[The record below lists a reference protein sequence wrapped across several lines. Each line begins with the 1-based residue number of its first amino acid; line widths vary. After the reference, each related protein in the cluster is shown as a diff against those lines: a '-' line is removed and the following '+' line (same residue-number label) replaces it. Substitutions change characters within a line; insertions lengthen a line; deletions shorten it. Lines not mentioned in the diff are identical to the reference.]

1 MNTENTQP
9 SSINTPSPRGGQG
22 VGVESFDSIRP
33 YNDDEVHGA
42 IDSLLNDRQFSRI
55 LKGVLPI
62 LPLGMS
68 RGMIKLATLG
78 IKSTLGFQMRFM
90 KPIVNHVLR
99 KCSTGHSFQHEGIEP
114 GEGRYLFLSNHRD
127 IVLDSAILDV
137 MLHDA
142 GFPTTC
148 EIAIGDNLL
157 IYPWIRTLVRLN
169 KAFIVRR
176 NISRKELYE
185 SSQLMSRYIHYAITE
200 KHENMWM
207 AQREGR
213 AKDSS
218 DHTQVSLL
226 KMLAMAISEKGEV
239 RSEKSNE
246 IAPQIDSQEK
256 NVTSLLS
263 PLSSHLSLLTSHFKS
278 LNIVPLSISYEYD
291 PCDYLKAKE
300 FQQKR
305 DDPSWKKSKQDDLI
319 NMKTG
324 IFGQKGHVHYQT
336 GRPVNE
342 WIDELSGLEE
352 KEFYEALALRID
364 REIHANYRLFP
375 GNYVAADLLSGTPTH
390 ANRYTHQEEL
400 TFEKYLKERIAL
412 VDLPNRDDAFLRE
425 RLLTMYAN
433 PLINYEKTL

>member
-9 SSINTPSPRGGQG
+9 SNITTPSPRERQG
-22 VGVESFDSIRP
+22 EGTFDQIRP
-33 YNDDEVHGA
+33 FNDDEVRGA
-42 IDSLLNDRQFSRI
+42 IDSLLHDRQFSHI
-55 LKGVLPI
+55 LKSVLPI

-68 RGMIKLATLG
+68 RGMLKLATLG
-78 IKSTLGFQMRFM
+78 IKSTLGFQLRFM
-90 KPIVNHVLR
+90 KPIVNHVLK
-99 KCSTGHSFQHEGIEP
+99 KCSTGHSFCHDGIIP
-114 GEGRYLFLSNHRD
+114 GNERYIFMSNHRD

-137 MLHDA
+137 MLHDDK
-142 GFPTTC
+142 FPTTC

-176 NISRKELYE
+176 NVSRRELYE
-185 SSQLMSRYIHYAITE
+185 SSKLMSRYIHHAIVD
-200 KHENMWM
+200 KHENVWI

-218 DHTQVSLL
+218 DQTQVALL
-226 KMLAMAISEKGEV
+226 KMLALA
-239 RSEKSNE
+239 SNKDGKE
-246 IAPQIDSQEK
+246 GSS
-256 NVTSLLS
+256 N
-263 PLSSHLSLLTSHFKS
+263 LSSLVSHFKE

-305 DDPSWKKSKQDDLI
+305 DDPAWKKSKQDDLV

-342 WIDELSGLEE
+342 WIDELSELYGDDREQFF
-352 KEFYEALALRID
+352 KELAARID
-364 REIHANYRLFP
+364 CEIHHNYRLFP

-390 ANRYTHQEEL
+390 TNHYSHKDKLA
-400 TFEKYLKERIAL
+400 FEKYIRERIAL
-412 VDLPNRDDAFLRE
+412 IDLPNRDEEFLRE
-425 RLLTMYAN
+425 RMLTMYAN
-433 PLINYEKTL
+433 PVKNYEATL

>member
-1 MNTENTQP
+1 MNDEY
-9 SSINTPSPRGGQG
+9 
-22 VGVESFDSIRP
+22 DAIRP
-33 YNDDEVHGA
+33 YNDDEVRPA
-42 IDSLLNDRQFSRI
+42 IESLLNDRQFSRI
-55 LKGVLPI
+55 LKGMLPI

-68 RGMIKLATLG
+68 RGMLRLATLG
-78 IKSTLGFQMRFM
+78 VKTTLQFQLRFM
-90 KPIVNHVLR
+90 KPVVNHVLR
-99 KCSTGHSFQHEGIEP
+99 KCSTGHTFRHDGIAP
-114 GEGRYLFLSNHRD
+114 GEERYLFLSNHRD

-137 MLHDA
+137 MLHDD

-185 SSQLMSRYIHYAITE
+185 SSKLMSRYILHAITE
-200 KHENMWM
+200 KRENVWM

-218 DHTQVSLL
+218 DQTQVALL
-226 KMLAMAISEKGEV
+226 KMLC
-239 RSEKSNE
+239 
-246 IAPQIDSQEK
+246 
-256 NVTSLLS
+256 LS
-263 PLSSHLSLLTSHFKS
+263 ASGQLEPLDIIRK

-305 DDPSWKKSKQDDLI
+305 DDPAWKKSKQDDLV

-324 IFGQKGHVHYQT
+324 ILGKKGRIHYQT
-336 GRPVNE
+336 GRPVNDWVMDIWE
-342 WIDELSGLEE
+342 EYNAGYDIFLEE
-352 KEFYEALALRID
+352 LAHRID
-364 REIHANYRLFP
+364 REIHAGYRLFP
-375 GNYVAADLLSGTPTH
+375 SNYVAADLLSGTPSH
-390 ANRYTHQEEL
+390 AAHYTHQEKVE
-400 TFEKYLKERIAL
+400 FEKYINERIAL
-412 VDLPNRDDAFLRE
+412 IDLPNRDDDFLRE

-433 PLINYEKTL
+433 PLRNYEQTL